1 MGTDA
6 NGILN
11 VSAEDKNTK
20 KANKITITNRGR
32 LSKEEIDAK
41 IEEAKKYKAEDNK
54 YKEQLEA
61 RQSLENYIHTMQ
73 NNIKDEK
80 IARSLEYIE
89 TYAVNNCL
97 QKTKEWL
104 TQNPNAEKADYDAKY
119 EELKIICDPVMSKMY
134 QNGGS
139 GQTRDST
146 YAGAAERASR
156 GPSVEEVD

>member
-1 MGTDA
+1 MYQLKIKTQ
-6 NGILN
+6 
-11 VSAEDKNTK
+11 K
-20 KANKITITNRGR
+20 KANKITITNDRGR
-32 LSKEEIDAK
+32 LTKEEIDAK
-41 IEEAKKYKAEDNK
+41 IEEAKKYKAEDDK

-80 IARSLEYIE
+80 VAGSLEHIE
-89 TYAVNNCL
+89 KDAVNCCV

-119 EELKIICDPVMSKMY
+119 EELKSVCDPVMSKMY

-146 YAGAAERASR
+146 YARAAGCASR
-156 GPSVEEVD
+156 GPKVEEVD